1 MAVGNLEVLRGEMI
15 GRVGAEVDCVDVSRL
30 VSLSSGIIPT
40 LRGDGVGAAVG
51 RS

>member
-1 MAVGNLEVLRGEMI
+1 MTVGNLEVLRGEVI
-15 GRVGAEVDCVDVSRL
+15 GRVGAEVDRVNVSRL

-40 LRGDGVGAAVG
+40 LRSDGVGATVG